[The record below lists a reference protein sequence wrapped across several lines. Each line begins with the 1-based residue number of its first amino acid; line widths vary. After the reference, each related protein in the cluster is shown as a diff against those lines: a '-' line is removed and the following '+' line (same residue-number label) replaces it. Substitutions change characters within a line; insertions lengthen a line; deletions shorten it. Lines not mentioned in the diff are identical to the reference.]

1 MLAAHCTV
9 MAWRMLDDR
18 ILFSDAEAIVIDKP
32 AGLPVTR
39 PKRGGDCIEDR
50 LEELC
55 MGFARLPM
63 IVHRLD
69 QDTSGCLLLARN
81 PKALKRFN
89 RSFSEG
95 EVTKVYWAVLDGE
108 TGGDE
113 GLIDFPLEKKSTRE
127 RGWWVEGSP
136 RGKAA
141 RTHWKRL
148 KVDGGKTLIEFR
160 PETGRTHQL
169 RVHALEGLGAA
180 IMGDPVYG
188 KGEGPMLLHARS
200 INVPR
205 EGKPAIEAEAA
216 LPDSFGDWE
225 SAGPSR

>member
-1 MLAAHCTV
+1 MIS
-9 MAWRMLDDR
+9 DR
-18 ILFSDAEAIVIDKP
+18 ILFSDGEGIVIDKP
-32 AGLPVTR
+32 AGLPVAR
-39 PKRGGDCIEDR
+39 PKRGGKCLEDQ
-50 LEELC
+50 LEELR
-55 MGFARLPM
+55 MGFARSPM

-89 RSFSEG
+89 QSFSEG
-95 EVTKVYWAVLDGE
+95 RVSKTYWAVLDGE
-108 TGGDE
+108 TDGEE
-113 GLIDFPLEKKSTRE
+113 GLIDLPLEKLSTAE
-127 RGWWVEGSP
+127 RGWWVEGSA

-148 KVDGGKTLIEFR
+148 KTIGGKTLIEFR

-188 KGEGPMLLHARS
+188 GGEGPMLLHARAIS
-200 INVPR
+200 VPR
-205 EGKPAIEAEAA
+205 EGKPPIEAEAA
-216 LPDSFGDWE
+216 LPDSFGIWNPATTD
-225 SAGPSR
+225 G

>member
-1 MLAAHCTV
+1 MLE
-9 MAWRMLDDR
+9 DR
-18 ILFSDAEAIVIDKP
+18 ILFSDGEAIVIDKP
-32 AGLPVTR
+32 AGLPVTK
-39 PKRGGDCIEDR
+39 PKRGGDCIEDQ
-50 LEELC
+50 LGELC
-55 MGFARLPM
+55 MGFARSPM

-69 QDTSGCLLLARN
+69 QDTSGCLLLARK

-89 RSFSEG
+89 QTFSEG
-95 EVTKVYWAVLDGE
+95 RVSKIYWAVLDGE
-108 TGGDE
+108 TDGEE
-113 GLIDFPLEKKSTRE
+113 GLIDIPLEKLSTAE

-148 KVDGGKTLIEFR
+148 KADSGKTLIEFR

-188 KGEGPMLLHARS
+188 DGEGPMLLHARS
-200 INVPR
+200 ISMPR
-205 EGKPAIEAEAA
+205 DGKPAVEAEAE
-216 LPDSFGDWE
+216 LPDSFAAWK
-225 SAGPSR
+225 SA

>member
-1 MLAAHCTV
+1 MLSD
-9 MAWRMLDDR
+9 L
-18 ILFSDAEAIVIDKP
+18 ILFADGEAIVIDKP

-39 PKRGGDCIEDR
+39 PKRGGDCLEDH

-55 MGFARLPM
+55 MGFARSPM

-89 RSFSEG
+89 RSFSVG

-108 TGGDE
+108 TDGDE
-113 GLIDFPLEKKSTRE
+113 GLIDIPLEKLSTAE

-136 RGKAA
+136 RGKPA
-141 RTHWKRL
+141 RTHWKRINAE
-148 KVDGGKTLIEFR
+148 GGKTLIEFR

-188 KGEGPMLLHARS
+188 NGVGPMLLHARS
-200 INVPR
+200 ISVPR
-205 EGKPAIEAEAA
+205 QGKPAIEAEAE
-216 LPDSFGDWE
+216 LPDSFGGWK
-225 SAGPSR
+225 SA

>member
-1 MLAAHCTV
+1 MHRAV
-9 MAWRMLDDR
+9 MALRMLEES
-18 ILFSDAEAIVIDKP
+18 ILFSDGEAIVIDKP

-39 PKRGGDCIEDR
+39 PKRGGDCIEGR
-50 LEELC
+50 LGDLR
-55 MGFARLPM
+55 MGFVRSPM

-95 EVTKVYWAVLDGE
+95 EVTKVYWAVLAGE
-108 TGGDE
+108 TDGDE
-113 GLIDFPLEKKSTRE
+113 GLIDIPLEKKSTAE
-127 RGWWVEGSP
+127 RGWWVEGNP

-148 KVDGGKTLIEFR
+148 KAVGGKTLIEFR

-188 KGEGPMLLHARS
+188 KGEGPMLLHARAIS
-200 INVPR
+200 VPR
-205 EGKPAIEAEAA
+205 QGKPAIEAEAP
-216 LPDSFGDWE
+216 LPDSFGDW
-225 SAGPSR
+225 